1 MFRFHFL
8 FAGAASAESQWRNSM
23 LKKRAPWGLGV
34 LLVLVLVSPIA
45 HAKHWILLGTAH
57 VDKSEDHK
65 TIHVGNEAGQFRKI
79 QLRVNGGAVELQRLV
94 VHFGNG
100 TQEELTVADRIR
112 SGGKTPE
119 LDLPGERRTIDSVEL
134 WYSKEYV
141 DTRPEVSLYG
151 AR

>member
-1 MFRFHFL
+1 
-8 FAGAASAESQWRNSM
+8 M
-23 LKKRAPWGLGV
+23 LNRHAPWVLGV
-34 LLVLVLVSPIA
+34 LLIVVLVAPIA
-45 HAKHWILLGTAH
+45 QAKHWILLGTAH

-65 TIHVGNEAGQFRKI
+65 TIHVGNGAGEFHKI
-79 QLRVNGGAVELQRLV
+79 QLRVNGGAIDLQRLV

-100 TQEELTVADRIR
+100 TQEELAIAADRVR

-134 WYSKEYV
+134 WYSKEYA

-151 AR
+151 TR

>member
-1 MFRFHFL
+1 
-8 FAGAASAESQWRNSM
+8 M
-23 LKKRAPWGLGV
+23 LKKCAAWVVGV
-34 LLVLVLVSPIA
+34 LVVLTLMSPIA
-45 HAKHWILLGTAH
+45 QAKRWILLGTAH
-57 VDKSEDHK
+57 VDKNEDHK
-65 TIHVGNEAGQFRKI
+65 TIHVGSNAGEFHKI

-100 TQEELTVADRIR
+100 TQEELAVADRVR

-134 WYSKEYV
+134 WYSKEYS

-151 AR
+151 TR

>member
-1 MFRFHFL
+1 
-8 FAGAASAESQWRNSM
+8 M
-23 LKKRAPWGLGV
+23 LKKHAHWVVAMLFV
-34 LLVLVLVSPIA
+34 LALLSPVA

-65 TIHVGNEAGQFRKI
+65 TIHVGNGAGEFHKI

-100 TQEELTVADRIR
+100 TQEELAVAERVR
-112 SGGKTPE
+112 SGGKTADI
-119 LDLPGERRTIDSVEL
+119 DLPGERRPIESVEL

-151 AR
+151 TR

>member
-1 MFRFHFL
+1 
-8 FAGAASAESQWRNSM
+8 M
-23 LKKRAPWGLGV
+23 LKKYAAWVIGMLVV
-34 LLVLVLVSPIA
+34 LTLMSPIA
-45 HAKHWILLGTAH
+45 QAKRWILLGTAH
-57 VDKSEDHK
+57 VDKNEDHK
-65 TIHVGNEAGQFRKI
+65 TIHVGNNAGEFHKI

-100 TQEELTVADRIR
+100 TQEELAVADRVR

-134 WYSKEYV
+134 WYSKEYS

-151 AR
+151 TR

>member
-1 MFRFHFL
+1 MRKHTPWVVAVL
-8 FAGAASAESQWRNSM
+8 F
-23 LKKRAPWGLGV
+23 V
-34 LLVLVLVSPIA
+34 LALMSPVA
-45 HAKHWILLGTAH
+45 DAKHWILLGTAH

-65 TIHVGNEAGQFRKI
+65 TIHVGNGAGEFHKI

-100 TQEELTVADRIR
+100 TQEELAVAERVR
-112 SGGKTPE
+112 SGGKTADI
-119 LDLPGERRTIDSVEL
+119 DLPGERRPIESVEL

-151 AR
+151 TR